1 MDNLTIGAEYTVY
14 AKANDSNT
22 AEKMG
27 SGSLE
32 VLATPA
38 VVALMEK
45 AACKV
50 LEPYLDE
57 GITTV
62 GTLISVEHISASPV
76 GADIS
81 AKAVLTGTD
90 DRKYRFE
97 VFAYDNAGLIAKGSH
112 ERFSVK
118 SEKFIQKAKAKL
130 G

>member
-62 GTLISVEHISASPV
+62 GTLISVEHLLQREVTNAS
-76 GADIS
+76 
-81 AKAVLTGTD
+81 
-90 DRKYRFE
+90 
-97 VFAYDNAGLIAKGSH
+97 
-112 ERFSVK
+112 
-118 SEKFIQKAKAKL
+118 Q
-130 G
+130 